1 MNAQD
6 WLEKAQRAA
15 ASAKLLL
22 EAVDYEGACNRAY
35 YAMFDGAR
43 AALAAIGAPNEAQT
57 ARTHTGLISA
67 FSLHLI
73 KAGYLSVEIGRAFN
87 QMQEIRLVSDYSGDP
102 IEQEQALWAIEQA
115 TLMLEKV
122 KRLINDNE

>member
-6 WLEKAQRAA
+6 WLKKAQRAV

-22 EAVDYEGACNRAY
+22 EAGDYEGACSRAY
-35 YAMFDGAR
+35 YAMFDGAK
-43 AALAAIGAPNEAQT
+43 AALAAIGAPQEAQT
-57 ARTHTGLISA
+57 ARTHGGLIAA
-67 FSLHLI
+67 FSLHLV
-73 KAGYLSVEIGRAFN
+73 KSGMLQVEIGRAFN

-102 IEQEQALWAIEQA
+102 IEQEQAVWALAQA

-122 KRLINDNE
+122 QILIIV